1 MSQVHPEDLLAAAD
15 RLLATPLRG
24 SDGQW
29 PRACALLIRLAL
41 ETTLD
46 EYWERTEPTARL
58 STMRAQLLL
67 LPLPRF
73 AGPEAAR
80 LARESWL
87 GLSRAAHHHAYELAP
102 TAAELRRWHTNVT
115 QLAGMLSGHF

>member
-1 MSQVHPEDLLAAAD
+1 MSQVRPGDLLAAAD
-15 RLLATPLRG
+15 RLLTAPLRG

-46 EYWERTEPTARL
+46 EYWDRTEPTARL
-58 STMRAQLLL
+58 SPMRAQLLL
-67 LPLPRF
+67 LPLPQF

-80 LARESWL
+80 LAREAWL

-102 TAAELRRWHTNVT
+102 TAAELRHWHANVT
-115 QLAGMLSGHF
+115 QLTGMLAWSA